1 MCRFVGP
8 KAHNEWFAYPR
19 AAPWT
24 SYRWVASLQSL
35 ENHVCG
41 TNIIKNTAK
50 SCSINSKAL
59 HWFTGRMGKLIAF
72 TALGITPTRTMA
84 PLVLLV
90 YWAKLSVF
98 FTARIFVPQPLLLYS
113 NHVLQTSAGMSCED
127 GMVYQPCHPM
137 CDTTCIALSLDAA
150 CTETC
155 VEGCACPGG
164 YVLDPHGECV
174 TREHCSCVD
183 PDTGEFHTNLNRI
196 EKGCGYWSVNC
207 R

>member
-98 FTARIFVPQPLLLYS
+98 LRHGYLFPNPFYSIQIMFFKLLQGWAVRMEWYT
-113 NHVLQTSAGMSCED
+113 NHVT
-127 GMVYQPCHPM
+127 P
-137 CDTTCIALSLDAA
+137 
-150 CTETC
+150 
-155 VEGCACPGG
+155 
-164 YVLDPHGECV
+164 CV
-174 TREHCSCVD
+174 TRRASRFHWMQPVPRPVLKDVRAQAVTSLIR
-183 PDTGEFHTNLNRI
+183 TGN
-196 EKGCGYWSVNC
+196 V
-207 R
+207 